1 MLNSVIES
9 VRRTSTDGRAMSG
22 DIPEVELEYKTRRQ
36 EANQNI
42 G

>member
-9 VRRTSTDGRAMSG
+9 IRRTSADARAMSG
-22 DIPEVELEYKTRRQ
+22 DIPEVVLDYKTRRE